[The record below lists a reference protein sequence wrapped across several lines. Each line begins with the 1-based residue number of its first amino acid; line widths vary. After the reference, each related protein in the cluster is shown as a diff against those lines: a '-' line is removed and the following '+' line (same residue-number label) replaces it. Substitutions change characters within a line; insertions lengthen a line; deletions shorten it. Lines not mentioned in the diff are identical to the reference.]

1 MYVGTAA
8 LGCPPRAAAP
18 SRGTA
23 EVPSYLCGTADP
35 HRFSASF
42 VRFCQSFA
50 LIGVHA
56 PLGCGPIGLRFA
68 ACRAAVGK
76 TGLPRLQLELFPADG
91 ANFDR
96 KCHSAF
102 L

>member
-8 LGCPPRAAAP
+8 FGCPRRATRAEEPRSDLAIFAVQQI
-18 SRGTA
+18 T
-23 EVPSYLCGTADP
+23 

-56 PLGCGPIGLRFA
+56 PLGCGLIGLRLTA
-68 ACRAAVGK
+68 SRTAVGK
-76 TGLPRLQLELFPADG
+76 TGLPRLQLKLFPAG
-91 ANFDR
+91 RANFDR